1 MAPPQRAV
9 RAGEMTRRL
18 EPRRESEPAM
28 VRSEEEGPKEDPRQ
42 ATDGRSSAM
51 LVVSELFRSIDG
63 RGTDCRLDLGSA
75 HRSKVWPREAI
86 HPGRWRWRV
95 SQEYGWKVSGHIN
108 ELELEAVVLAVKR
121 RMRQRRAV
129 GTRFLH
135 LTDSQVVAGIMGKG
149 RSSSRKLNRKLTVL
163 GGLLLGTHSVVVVGW
178 VKTAE
183 NPADKP
189 SRKWRCVRQPGTR
202 KFRRVRA

>member
-1 MAPPQRAV
+1 MAVPKRSV
-9 RAGEMTRRL
+9 RGEEMERLL
-18 EPRRESEPAM
+18 EPRRETEPAM
-28 VRSEEEGPKEDPRQ
+28 VRREEEGQKEDPRV
-42 ATDGRSSAM
+42 ATDERSPAM
-51 LVVSELFRSIDG
+51 LVVSELFGPIAG

-86 HPGRWRWRV
+86 HPGRWRWTL

-135 LTDSQVVAGIMGKG
+135 LTVTGGRRDNGEGTELIEETESETHGTGGVVAWYAQCGSGWMG
-149 RSSSRKLNRKLTVL
+149 
-163 GGLLLGTHSVVVVGW
+163 
-178 VKTAE
+178 E
-183 NPADKP
+183 D
-189 SRKWRCVRQPGTR
+189 
-202 KFRRVRA
+202 RRESG